1 MRLRLAFRLI
11 VSTVVFAACTS
22 STSQSPKLTEL
33 QRTKSGDLEVVLLSS
48 SDALPPGKS
57 QPTLEFQTGADH
69 HLVDVGSVKASATM
83 SMPGMSPMLGSV
95 FVNKTDTAGRY
106 TIDADLGMTG
116 TWRLTVEW
124 DGPAGKGS
132 ASFPGTVR

>member
-1 MRLRLAFRLI
+1 MRFTSAFVTLLLSP
-11 VSTVVFAACTS
+11 VLVAACAAR
-22 STSQSPKLTEL
+22 PEDAPLKEL
-33 QRTKSGDLEVVLLSS
+33 QRAKSGNLEVVLLSS

-57 QPTLEFQTGADH
+57 QPTLEFQTGANH

-83 SMPGMSPMLGSV
+83 PMPGMSPMLGSV
-95 FVNKTDTAGRY
+95 FVNKTNTPGRY